1 MMMYYLFCVQYK
13 ILQSKKKG
21 GWGVLVKLTLG
32 ILRLDSLAWIEVGHP
47 IRPTDR
53 LVDVRTGGYSGV
65 A

>member
-1 MMMYYLFCVQYK
+1 MMMYYFVY
-13 ILQSKKKG
+13 IINFFREKKG
-21 GWGVLVKLTLG
+21 GGGVLVKLTLG
-32 ILRLDSLAWIEVGHP
+32 ILRLDSLAWIVVGHP